1 APAASLSRQRDLA
14 NDLDMDCIR
23 ITEIRLPPA
32 DKDRVVARQFSP
44 SSRRVDVTQLPWA
57 KFECD
62 VACFSRSK
70 MNSLKTLKSKPR
82 RERSGGCG
90 EVELGHLIPFS

>member
-1 APAASLSRQRDLA
+1 MIANLASFLGDVDDEGVLVLAPAASLSRQRDLA

-23 ITEIRLPPA
+23 ITEISLPPA

-44 SSRRVDVTQLPWA
+44 SSRRVDVTQLPWV

-70 MNSLKTLKSKPR
+70 MNR
-82 RERSGGCG
+82 
-90 EVELGHLIPFS
+90 